1 MPIAE
6 SDTEQPNSI
15 TLLYM
20 VLAGNHD
27 IVIVVDPDNVI
38 VETDESIDSNMRKI
52 PGGKMSSTLGVVD
65 VGVDVIAIY
74 SVPVIILG
82 ATFSLVGV
90 AGYVIYGRRIAAI
103 SRFAE
108 MSSLLPGME
117 DEGLRF

>member
-1 MPIAE
+1 
-6 SDTEQPNSI
+6 
-15 TLLYM
+15 
-20 VLAGNHD
+20 
-27 IVIVVDPDNVI
+27 
-38 VETDESIDSNMRKI
+38 MRKI

-90 AGYVIYGRRIAAI
+90 AGYLIYGRRMAAI
-103 SRFAE
+103 SRFAG
-108 MSSLLPGME
+108 MSSRLPGME